1 MGIVGLI
8 GLFGGFLW
16 KVIDW
21 LIYFFFFW
29 IVWMN
34 GEGNIWE
41 NIYGVLGI
49 LEKGFVLFLP
59 PFFFDWKELKG
70 I

>member
-21 LIYFFFFW
+21 LIYFFFLDRLDER
-29 IVWMN
+29 
-34 GEGNIWE
+34 GGK
-41 NIYGVLGI
+41 YLGT
-49 LEKGFVLFLP
+49 GF
-59 PFFFDWKELKG
+59 
-70 I
+70 

>member
-41 NIYGVLGI
+41 R
-49 LEKGFVLFLP
+49 GFRDIGKRLCFVSSSF
-59 PFFFDWKELKG
+59 FFFD
-70 I
+70 